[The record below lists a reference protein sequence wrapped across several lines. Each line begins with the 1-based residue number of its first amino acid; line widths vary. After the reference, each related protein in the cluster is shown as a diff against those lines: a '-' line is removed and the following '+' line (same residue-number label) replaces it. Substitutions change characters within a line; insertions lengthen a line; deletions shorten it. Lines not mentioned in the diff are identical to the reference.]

1 MGAYENPQ
9 EVVDTKSGQIWA
21 NAITSV
27 GNSFVQGVI
36 SANKKRASLD
46 KAQAEQDNWT
56 FDYAL
61 NKQSKM
67 FDSLSKA
74 GVNNPSLL
82 AMTTD
87 LLSKNA
93 EAVKREKYGRTAE
106 EKRQGA
112 IDAGKYQSHLASI
125 VPLFNGIKEGR
136 SDFTENFNP
145 TKNGEQGSL
154 GFFGKNNQQMQKIFS
169 IETTVNPGDAD
180 WSFNDEGINIT
191 YSGERMDKPVTMKAA
206 EVANYTFQLV
216 PFSDKTTSNLLK
228 PSSKENPKGLDI
240 TGSNGNLTD
249 QYLDNDRAELIISDS
264 GELQTIK
271 IPADYQAIAGAMNNS
286 LQTEAT
292 SILGDYEMANSI
304 WQNTMGNTTPLKSGS
319 DGAGSID
326 ADDAIKFTN
335 AWKERAGGLIPNSA
349 YIDINGPEGPAFIE
363 KNPGFLEQ
371 QGIVLDPETKKYKR
385 DINRDGIGDKDIDN
399 GRVYAT
405 DVKGKEKTSVR
416 KSDDP
421 TEGEIKRGKTSKR
434 LNNLVTKMEGL
445 NTARPTNR
453 FSKKRQDILPD
464 AELAKALSPEF
475 TFKKVTG
482 DNDSNYVTIGSVA
495 TGKSAEIPT
504 KGLNDAKL
512 KMLMYILD
520 GGTTSDPDYKKLTKE
535 NTIETKVDGLPIV
548 FNPFKYFNE

>member
-1 MGAYENPQ
+1 
-9 EVVDTKSGQIWA
+9 
-21 NAITSV
+21 
-27 GNSFVQGVI
+27 
-36 SANKKRASLD
+36 
-46 KAQAEQDNWT
+46 
-56 FDYAL
+56 
-61 NKQSKM
+61 
-67 FDSLSKA
+67 
-74 GVNNPSLL
+74 
-82 AMTTD
+82 
-87 LLSKNA
+87 
-93 EAVKREKYGRTAE
+93 
-106 EKRQGA
+106 
-112 IDAGKYQSHLASI
+112 
-125 VPLFNGIKEGR
+125 
-136 SDFTENFNP
+136 
-145 TKNGEQGSL
+145 
-154 GFFGKNNQQMQKIFS
+154 
-169 IETTVNPGDAD
+169 
-180 WSFNDEGINIT
+180 
-191 YSGERMDKPVTMKAA
+191 MDKPVTMKAA

-385 DINRDGIGDKDIDN
+385 DINRDGIGDKNIDN

-434 LNNLVTKMEGL
+434 LNNLVT
-445 NTARPTNR
+445 
-453 FSKKRQDILPD
+453 
-464 AELAKALSPEF
+464 
-475 TFKKVTG
+475 
-482 DNDSNYVTIGSVA
+482 NY
-495 TGKSAEIPT
+495 
-504 KGLNDAKL
+504 
-512 KMLMYILD
+512 
-520 GGTTSDPDYKKLTKE
+520 TTP
-535 NTIETKVDGLPIV
+535 
-548 FNPFKYFNE
+548 PFD